1 MPLMLLVIFVC
12 NNLIWQNQRHSV
24 KLRLE
29 YTKNNLILIMP
40 YHTGMKKKKKK
51 KKGGKKRCSCGSR

>member
-1 MPLMLLVIFVC
+1 MLLTHLVIFVYSS
-12 NNLIWQNQRHSV
+12 LIWQNQRHSV

-51 KKGGKKRCSCGSR
+51 KKGGKKRCSCGGK